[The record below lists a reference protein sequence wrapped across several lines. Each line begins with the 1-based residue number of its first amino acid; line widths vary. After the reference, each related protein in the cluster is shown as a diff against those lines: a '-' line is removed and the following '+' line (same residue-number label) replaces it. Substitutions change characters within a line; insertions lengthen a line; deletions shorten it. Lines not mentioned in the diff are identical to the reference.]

1 MIKQKKLK
9 TKSKSIYGK
18 GIYDKAVN
26 FLLNPDKKLKDGEKH
41 VIMYDSK
48 KKKFTPASYSGPGTD
63 IISRLKQNIE
73 PINKSD
79 KTAQAHDIRY
89 SLANNIENIKEA
101 DNKMVDKLKSLRK
114 NKEESTFNT
123 LPSQLGIQANQL
135 LAKILPDKYFDK
147 FVQYMTG
154 QKEFRQ
160 NLKPEDRLLLQN
172 KLKELER
179 EGYGKIKRKRNKKK

>member
-26 FLLNPDKKLKDGEKH
+26 FLTGSNLKPGEKH
-41 VIMYDSK
+41 VIMYDTKNK
-48 KKKFTPASYSGPGTD
+48 KYKAANYSGPGTD
-63 IISRLKQNIE
+63 IITRLKENVQ
-73 PINKSD
+73 PINKAD

-147 FVQYMTG
+147 FVQYMTN

-160 NLKPEDRLLLQN
+160 NLKPEDKLLLES
-172 KLKELER
+172 KLRELEK
-179 EGYGKIKRKRNKKK
+179 EGFGKIKRKRNKKK